1 MHSQHHH
8 VHRDTDNNNII
19 YDSPSSPSS
28 PGLRNRRSASNNS
41 DHPSIEMSAE
51 VPVLDD
57 FDESSLMHD
66 NTRET
71 PPQSQQTQPPPPS
84 EPHQQTTNDAL
95 VLHNFWRTFDDVVI
109 LSLFAIFGIVFRML
123 SATWFSLELA
133 FVFSEDSALSTNLP
147 LNCLSC
153 FLLGLLC
160 SGRDAMGIVYS
171 KVLGGANPYGSNGRN
186 ILDIGKGAYRG
197 VVDAGRE
204 GINRARG
211 YKRHDVTSLPTIH
224 TANIGFSNEET
235 SEEVVSDH
243 QSPSDSLHR
252 RRSQHHSLAVLTASS
267 SPRTRIHLPSSVYNN
282 SNKNTTSPT
291 ELSPVSDTLA
301 RESIAGLLGL
311 DEDYRIGARYNN
323 EDEVREV
330 QLRALTRRIIA
341 SPSLMLFPA
350 KKVDVDVM
358 EHYQRSSSTELPV
371 SPNNDTSQFEIG
383 SLDDEE
389 VPNSGQESGE
399 PSGNITPSHQQSTN
413 PRIDT
418 IVSST
423 QQQTQGSN
431 NTIGEDLDDML
442 QNISESLA
450 TLGRIN
456 VGDGWD
462 VGTSAEDMKHDILL
476 GLRCG
481 LCGAISTFS
490 SWNTA
495 MVNLLRAGKI
505 GEALI
510 GYGLGIQLGI
520 ISYRFGQHL
529 AVYFFVWRCRR
540 ETKRDERRGYGL
552 RIRADTT
559 DSDQSEETETAVDA
573 NTRRTALELPSI
585 RAVMTSVFATIM
597 TTLLVAVFLFPKH
610 QQFFISLLFTPFG
623 CLARW

>member
-1 MHSQHHH
+1 
-8 VHRDTDNNNII
+8 
-19 YDSPSSPSS
+19 
-28 PGLRNRRSASNNS
+28 
-41 DHPSIEMSAE
+41 
-51 VPVLDD
+51 
-57 FDESSLMHD
+57 
-66 NTRET
+66 
-71 PPQSQQTQPPPPS
+71 
-84 EPHQQTTNDAL
+84 
-95 VLHNFWRTFDDVVI
+95 
-109 LSLFAIFGIVFRML
+109 
-123 SATWFSLELA
+123 
-133 FVFSEDSALSTNLP
+133 
-147 LNCLSC
+147 
-153 FLLGLLC
+153 
-160 SGRDAMGIVYS
+160 
-171 KVLGGANPYGSNGRN
+171 
-186 ILDIGKGAYRG
+186 
-197 VVDAGRE
+197 
-204 GINRARG
+204 
-211 YKRHDVTSLPTIH
+211 
-224 TANIGFSNEET
+224 
-235 SEEVVSDH
+235 
-243 QSPSDSLHR
+243 
-252 RRSQHHSLAVLTASS
+252 
-267 SPRTRIHLPSSVYNN
+267 
-282 SNKNTTSPT
+282 
-291 ELSPVSDTLA
+291 
-301 RESIAGLLGL
+301 
-311 DEDYRIGARYNN
+311 
-323 EDEVREV
+323 
-330 QLRALTRRIIA
+330 
-341 SPSLMLFPA
+341 MLFPA

-573 NTRRTALELPSI
+573 NTRRTAFELLSI

-597 TTLLVAVFLFPKH
+597 TTLFVAVFLFPKH

-623 CLARW
+623 CLARWKLQNAYNKKLPGFPLGTFAW